1 MMKFKK
7 YYNIKLNKFKI
18 ILYIY
23 IMSKKSKSF
32 SETRDD
38 KFRSLLNAYK
48 KSVFVVSSNLE
59 LEVRFGTKGLYKPI
73 TKIDYNNVLQR
84 LLSRGFKLKTND
96 QYLLRIQ
103 NEYFDER
110 EQKHKLSVIRCELT
124 GLSVIQNYCKTNRPP
139 ENSLFYKKSYFKKED
154 KLIYPVD
161 FNDFNL
167 RISLQEEKSIPNQT
181 NIVRKILDTWERSK
195 KVFRLINRVSLIHPD
210 LPMQVDMSIVKTSKK
225 KFKNYIPEYTIQE
238 SNLFNNYES
247 YEIEIEILNKKITS
261 KEMVHLENNIFK
273 VSKFILSGLQE
284 TNYPISTDEMND
296 VLENY
301 LKLIKND
308 DKYKFDGKVKPKDFI
323 GYSSITLQHE
333 NIRPVSEE
341 STVPSL
347 LTDYTVTEKAD
358 GLRKLLYIYKSRIYL
373 IDTNMNIQYTGTV
386 SLNKDL
392 NNTILDGEHILHNKE
407 NNFINY
413 FMAFDIYFL
422 NKKDIRRLSL
432 IPFVEKD
439 KPRPDSRY
447 ELLRFAIN
455 NLQMETFNMKTI
467 NSKNQPF
474 VVKYK
479 TFHMSNNGQSIFS
492 ACNNILQ
499 QHDDG
504 LFPYETDGLIFTPAY
519 DPAPSETF
527 KTTWDKSFKWKPPK
541 FNTIDFLVTVNKTK
555 LNEDDIGNIFNSG
568 IGTNQKENFKQFKK
582 VTLRVG
588 FDQRKHGYINPFAEM
603 IENKMLNQYGVRDD
617 YKPIPFIPT
626 SPYDPTAYL
635 CFIPITLDK
644 NGFKQMFTE
653 ENEVIEDH
661 CIVEFS
667 YDKTRENHFK
677 WVPLRVRYDKTAEY
691 RRGLKNFGNSYLVA
705 NSNWYSIHNP
715 ITALM
720 IRTGNGI
727 PIDTG
732 NDDIYYNKESGQS
745 LTTPLRHFH
754 NLFVKRS
761 LLQSV
766 CRPND
771 KLIDFAIGKGGDIQK
786 FIENNLKFVYGIDI
800 SRDNIHNR
808 LDGACARYLSKK
820 KTNKNLFKAV
830 FLPGDSSKN
839 IKLGNSFD
847 NEKNRNINNAIQG
860 IGQKDKQLLGDHIY
874 NMYGIVKGGFNVGSI
889 QFAIHYMFQS
899 NQSLHEFLRNVS
911 DHIQVGGYFVGTT
924 YDGERVFNYLQGL
937 EKGESKILMLKNKK
951 IWEIKKQYDV
961 DVFEPNDSSIGY
973 AIDVYQETINKY
985 FREYLVNFKYLTK
998 MMEDYG
1004 FIALPKDEAI
1014 KIGLTDGIDSFK
1026 ALFTKME
1033 LLIKSDRK
1041 HTTSLGDSFK
1051 MTPEE
1056 KTISFLNNYFVFK
1069 KIRNIDTLQMFN
1081 MHTKTK
1087 PTIDDV
1093 VIYKPKKLNRKIKLV
1108 D

>member
-1 MMKFKK
+1 
-7 YYNIKLNKFKI
+7 
-18 ILYIY
+18 
-23 IMSKKSKSF
+23 MSNKSKSF
-32 SETRDD
+32 SGTRDD
-38 KFRSLLNAYK
+38 KFRELLKDYK
-48 KSVFVVSSNLE
+48 NSVFVVNSNLE
-59 LEVRFGTKGLYKPI
+59 LEIRFGTKGLSKPI
-73 TKIDYNNVLQR
+73 TKIDYNNVLER
-84 LLSRGFKLKTND
+84 LLARGFKLKTND

-110 EQKHKLSVIRCELT
+110 EQKNKLSVIRCELS
-124 GLSVIQNYCKTNRPP
+124 GLSTIQNYCKTNRPP
-139 ENSLFYKKSYFKKED
+139 ENGLFYRKSYFKKND
-154 KLIYPVD
+154 KLIFPVD
-161 FNDFNL
+161 FDDFNF
-167 RISLQEEKSIPNQT
+167 RISLQEEKHIPNRT
-181 NIVRKILDTWERSK
+181 NIVRKILDTWEKSK

-247 YEIEIEILNKKITS
+247 YEIEIEILNKKITPR
-261 KEMVHLENNIFK
+261 EMDHLEKNIFK
-273 VSKFILSGLQE
+273 VSKYILSGLQE
-284 TNYPISTDEMND
+284 TNYPISTSEMNE

-301 LKLIKND
+301 FKIIKKD
-308 DKYKFDGKVKPKDFI
+308 DKFTFDGKVKPKDFI

-333 NIRPVSEE
+333 NIRPTSED
-341 STVPSL
+341 STIPSL
-347 LTDYTVTEKAD
+347 LTNYTVTDKAD
-358 GLRKLLYIYKSRIYL
+358 GLRKLLYICNSRIYL
-373 IDTNMNIQYTGTV
+373 IDTNMNIQYTGSI

-392 NNTILDGEHILHNKE
+392 NHTIIDGEHILHNKKKE
-407 NNFINY
+407 YINY

-422 NKKDIRRLSL
+422 NKKDIRNLSL
-432 IPFVEKD
+432 IPYVEPD
-439 KPRPDSRY
+439 KSRPESRY
-447 ELLRFAIN
+447 ELLRYVIN
-455 NLQMETFNMKTI
+455 NLQLEAF
-467 NSKNQPF
+467 NSKAQTF

-479 TFHMSNNGQSIFS
+479 TFHMSNNGQSIFT
-492 ACNNILQ
+492 ACDSILQ
-499 QHDDG
+499 KKDDD
-504 LFPYETDGLIFTPAY
+504 LFDYETDGLIFTPAY
-519 DPAPSETF
+519 EPAPSETF
-527 KTTWDKSFKWKPPK
+527 KTTWDKSFKWKPPE

-555 LNEDDIGNIFNSG
+555 LNEHEIGNLFNSG
-568 IGTNQKENFKQFKK
+568 IGTNQTESFKQFKK

-588 FDQRKHGYINPFAEM
+588 FDQRKHGYINPFSEM
-603 IENKMLNQYGVRDD
+603 IENKMFNQYGVKDE
-617 YKPIPFIPT
+617 YKPIPFVPT

-635 CFIPITLDK
+635 CYIPITLDK
-644 NGFKQMFTE
+644 NGFKQMFTKE
-653 ENEVIEDH
+653 KEVIEDH
-661 CIVEFS
+661 TIVEFS
-667 YDKTRENHFK
+667 YDMSKENHFK

-705 NSNWYSIHNP
+705 NSNWNSIHNP
-715 ITALM
+715 ITQLM

-732 NDDIYYNKESGQS
+732 NDDVYYNKESGAS

-754 NLFVKRS
+754 NLFVKRT
-761 LLQSV
+761 LLNSV

-820 KTNKNLFKAV
+820 KTNKQLFKAV

-839 IKLGNSFD
+839 IKRGESFD

-860 IGQKDKQLLGDHIY
+860 VGQKDKQLLGDHIY

-899 NQSLHEFLRNVS
+899 NENLHEFLRNVS

-924 YDGERVFNYLQGL
+924 YDGERVFNYLQRL

-961 DVFEPNDSSIGY
+961 DVFEPNDSSLGY

-1004 FIALPKDEAI
+1004 FIALPKEEAI

-1026 ALFTKME
+1026 SLFTKME
-1033 LLIKSDRK
+1033 LLIKSDKK
-1041 HTTSLGDSFK
+1041 HKTSLGDSFK
-1051 MTPEE
+1051 MTTEE
-1056 KTISFLNNYFVFK
+1056 KTISFLNNYFVYK
-1069 KIRNIDTLQMFN
+1069 KIRNIDTLEMFKL
-1081 MHTKTK
+1081 HTKNK
-1087 PTIDDV
+1087 QTIDDV
-1093 VIYKPKKLNRKIKLV
+1093 VIYKPRKLKRKIKLV